1 MMVWGSGVQMAVR
14 GLAAAAL
21 AAALA
26 SCGGGQQVVTYV
38 PQRIIAF
45 GDETSVIVDSGDHNG
60 RKYTI
65 NYQVDAVTA
74 IDCKS
79 NPLWIQVLGF
89 HYNIV
94 FPQCNRDN
102 VVAKG
107 LILAAVGATAGDV
120 KTQLDQFLG
129 GGGTLAATDLVTV
142 LAGANDIKA
151 ANDQVEAS
159 ALTEDQAT
167 AIVEQAGSD
176 LAVQVNR
183 LATLGAKVLISTTPD
198 VGLSPYAVSSVD
210 TPVVT
215 GRADRL
221 SRLSS
226 RFNSK
231 LRIGLINDGRMIGLV
246 LNDELISGYTKALGT
261 FVDVWNPAC
270 LGTVAITDCT
280 SLTLRDYTGVTHS
293 GGIAANQTQWLW
305 ADNLHLAPT
314 AQGAMGSAAVGRAV
328 GNPF

>member
-1 MMVWGSGVQMAVR
+1 MMVWGRGVQMAVR

-65 NYQVDAVTA
+65 NYLSTDANAV

-102 VVAKG
+102 VVAAG

-120 KTQLDQFLG
+120 KTQVDQFLG
-129 GGGTLAATDLVTV
+129 GGGTLAGSDLITV

-151 ANDQVEAS
+151 ANDQVEATT
-159 ALTEDQAT
+159 LTEDQAT

-198 VGLSPYAVSSVD
+198 VGLTPYAVAE
-210 TPVVT
+210 PVVT

-231 LRIGLINDGRMIGLV
+231 LRIGLVNDGRMIGLV
-246 LNDELISGYTKALGT
+246 LNDELISGYTKSLGT

-270 LGTVAITDCT
+270 TTASAFDCT
-280 SLTLRDYTGVTHS
+280 TLTLKDYTGVAHS
-293 GGIAANQTQWLW
+293 GGIPANQTQWLW

>member
-1 MMVWGSGVQMAVR
+1 MMVWGRGVQMAVR

-65 NYQVDAVTA
+65 NYQVDAATA
-74 IDCKS
+74 VDCKS

-94 FPQCNRDN
+94 FPQCNRDG
-102 VVAKG
+102 VAATG
-107 LILAAVGATAGDV
+107 LIEAAVGATAADV
-120 KTQLDQFLG
+120 KTQVDQFLA
-129 GGGTLAATDLVTV
+129 GGGTLAASDLVTV
-142 LAGANDIKA
+142 LAGANDVKA
-151 ANDQVEAS
+151 AGDQVEAGT
-159 ALTEDQAT
+159 LTEDQAT

-198 VGLSPYAVSSVD
+198 VGLSPYAVAE
-210 TPVVT
+210 PVVT

-231 LRIGLINDGRMIGLV
+231 LRIGLINDGRLIGLV

-261 FVDVWNPAC
+261 FIDVWNPAC
-270 LGTVAITDCT
+270 ISTVAITDCT
-280 SLTLRDYTGVTHS
+280 SITLQDYTGVAHS
-293 GGIAANQTQWLW
+293 GGVAANQTQWLW